1 MSKKLRVGV
10 IGAGGI
16 ATNVHMP
23 SLAEIDNCEV
33 VAICDLRIEKANKLA
48 EKYGLSN
55 SAIVDYSSQK

>member
-1 MSKKLRVGV
+1 MDKKLRVGV

-33 VAICDLRIEKANKLA
+33 VAICDLRIEKTNRI
-48 EKYGLSN
+48 N
-55 SAIVDYSSQK
+55 